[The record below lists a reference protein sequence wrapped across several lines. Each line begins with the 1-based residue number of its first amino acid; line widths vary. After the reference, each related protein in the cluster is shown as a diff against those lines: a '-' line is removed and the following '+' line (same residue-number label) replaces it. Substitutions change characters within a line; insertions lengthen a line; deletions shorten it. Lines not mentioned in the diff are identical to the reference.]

1 MKKFLSLVLAL
12 VMTMSLV
19 TVSAGAK
26 DFTDNSKINYAEAV
40 DVLSEAK
47 VIDGYADGAFN
58 PSNTLT
64 RGAAAKIICNLIL
77 GPTAASALVADAAPY
92 KDVAANHPF
101 AGYIAYC
108 QKTGII
114 SGYADGT
121 FKPANSLTG
130 YAFMK
135 MLLGALGYDAAN
147 EGYTGANWSINVA
160 KQAIS
165 IGLNDGLKGEFNGV
179 KAVNREEACLYAFN
193 TLNATMVEYTNQ
205 TIVIANGT
213 VKTDK
218 VAKDMENNARTETI
232 KDDNKM
238 QFAEKYFTNLE
249 KTATADDFGRPA
261 NEWTYKNTKIGTYVD
276 YTLMVAE
283 YTNGVS
289 GKEVYNKVGKTAMDK
304 YDVAAYVDGN
314 DASKTV
320 LPNVAKDNK
329 KDLTGTDTGV
339 LTQVFVNDDEK
350 EAVVTEINTYLGI
363 ADSDYSAKKDEAQ
376 FTVYG
381 LKYDSTTKTY
391 SMDKSLNESKSNVT
405 FKISG
410 EDFNVSK
417 VEEDDA
423 YLFTV
428 AGGEVQTFVPAE
440 VVKDTEITSFKK
452 GSNVTAAGTKYD
464 FSKAA
469 YYDSE
474 ILKFYTGETADSINL
489 KDTTYNIYLDA
500 YGNLIG
506 LEEVDAVDNYVFIT
520 GADAG
525 SSNLATKTT
534 DANAIFLDGTSKVI
548 EVSNT
553 KGDGVE
559 DEAII
564 NEWFTYTVD
573 KNGVYT
579 LNTIKSD
586 EFNSKAD
593 KVGQKSQQSTT
604 SIEIDKKHVSLDG
617 NGTAPNNF
625 AKVYGNADSIYLTAS
640 LKKVTKVDGAGNK
653 ENYAVISGVD
663 NVTTGVKNVSIK
675 TWTKTQAQGE
685 TDKKTTSWE
694 ETSYGVYTLFKN
706 NGYVIAA
713 VVVGDDAAST
723 KNLVYSHKGEVELE
737 SYDKT
742 ADEWT
747 WTRKVVNA
755 KGEEIVLTEKSDSL
769 SELNQMDEGLWY
781 QVKYDAKGN
790 VISVEAASTALKTPG
805 STTKPGNEYITN
817 FGQIET
823 AVNDEDTVLLEM
835 VANTTTKTAL
845 TTKLTL
851 KGSTLYDATSATL
864 GVAVDDDTHI
874 VFIQNND
881 NKTTTSYET
890 GVKALETAL
899 KNLNVAGKDAKKND
913 TFNYEFSAYIED
925 GIATTVVIRDLTNG
939 EYEGSKPAT
948 KADYTFDGLT
958 AYVDG
963 TTGAIMFS
971 TATCADISDWE
982 LGTPATVE
990 YTISVNGGAARTY
1003 KQTLTSN
1010 VKLYADAAALAK
1022 VMTVPGL
1029 TVKNGSNLEINVM
1042 VTFKGT
1048 GTDTNTYT
1056 VSGTCYIA

>member
-249 KTATADDFGRPA
+249 KEPTADDFGRPA
-261 NEWTYKNTKIGTYVD
+261 NKWTYKNTDIGTYVD
-276 YTLMVAE
+276 YSLMVAE

-329 KDLTGTDTGV
+329 DDLTGTDTGV

-363 ADSDYSAKKDEAQ
+363 ADSDYSAKKDEAD

-381 LKYDSTTKTY
+381 LKKSGKVHV
-391 SMDKSLNESKSNVT
+391 MDKADDGKSYVS
-405 FKISG
+405 FKVSG
-410 EDFNVSK
+410 EDFDVSK

-428 AGGEVQTFVPAE
+428 AAGEVQTFVPAE
-440 VVKDTEITSFKK
+440 TIKDTEITSFKK
-452 GSNVTAAGTKYD
+452 GSNVTVGGTKYE
-464 FSKAA
+464 FNAAA
-469 YYDSE
+469 YFDAKA
-474 ILKFYTGETADSINL
+474 LKVYTGENNNDTINL
-489 KDTTYNIYLDA
+489 KDTTYNVYLDT

-506 LEEVDAVDNYVFIT
+506 LEEVDAIDNYVFIT
-520 GADAG
+520 GADANT
-525 SSNLATKTT
+525 SNLATKTT

-548 EVSNT
+548 EVSKT
-553 KGDGVE
+553 KGNGFDNTTISPV
-559 DEAII
+559 I
-564 NEWFTYTVD
+564 NKWFTYTVD

-579 LNTIKSD
+579 LKDINDTYAKG
-586 EFNSKAD
+586 D
-593 KVGQKSQQSTT
+593 KVGQSKKQAGD
-604 SIEIDKKHVSLDG
+604 IEIDKKHVSLDG
-617 NGTAPNNF
+617 SGIFT
-625 AKVYGNADSIYLTAS
+625 KVYGNADSIYLTAS
-640 LKKVTKVDGAGNK
+640 LKKVVTDDGNF
-653 ENYAVISGVD
+653 AVISGVD
-663 NVTTGVKNVSIK
+663 NVTTGVKNASIK
-675 TWTKTQAQGE
+675 TWNANQAMKDVDSKWDHLIWAANGV
-685 TDKKTTSWE
+685 SN
-694 ETSYGVYTLFKN
+694 GVYTLFKD

-723 KNLVYSHKGEVELE
+723 KNLVFSHKKDVELE

-742 ADEWT
+742 EDEWT

-769 SELNQMDEGLWY
+769 SELNKMVKGMWY

-790 VISVEAASTALKTPG
+790 VISVEPASTALSDVK
-805 STTKPGNEYITN
+805 KEYITSFTN
-817 FGQIET
+817 IET
-823 AVNDEDTVLLEM
+823 AVNDNDTVLLEM
-835 VANTTTKTAL
+835 VETKTVHNAL
-845 TTKLTL
+845 DKKLTL
-851 KGSTLYDATSATL
+851 KGSTLYDATSAKL
-864 GVAVDDDTHI
+864 GVAVDDDTNI
-874 VFIQNND
+874 VFIQKND
-881 NKTTTSYET
+881 NKETTSFET

-899 KNLNVAGKDAKKND
+899 KNLNEVSKD
-913 TFNYEFSAYIED
+913 TYSYEFSAYIED
-925 GIATTVVIRDLTNG
+925 GIATTVVIRDLTAG

-958 AYVDG
+958 AYVDPA
-963 TTGAIMFS
+963 TGAIKFS
-971 TATCADISDWE
+971 TATCDEISDWD
-982 LGTPATVE
+982 LGLPATVE

-1003 KQTLTSN
+1003 KQTLN
-1010 VKLYADAAALAK
+1010 KVVKMYDSANDLK
-1022 VMTVPGL
+1022 TVMTVPGL

>member
-26 DFTDNSKINYAEAV
+26 DFTDSSKINYSEAV

-92 KDVAANHPF
+92 SDVAANHPF

-232 KDDNKM
+232 KEDNKM

-249 KTATADDFGRPA
+249 KEPTSDDFGRPA
-261 NEWTYKNTKIGTYVD
+261 NKWTYKNTDIGTYVD

-283 YTNGVS
+283 YTDGVS
-289 GKEVYNKVGKTAMDK
+289 GKDVYNKIGKTAMDK
-304 YDVAAYVDGN
+304 YDLTATIDGN
-314 DASKTV
+314 DAAKTILADV
-320 LPNVAKDNK
+320 NKNNKD
-329 KDLTGTDTGV
+329 DMAGTDTGV
-339 LTQVFVNDDEK
+339 LTQVFVDDDNK
-350 EAVVTEINTYLGI
+350 AAAIVEINTYLGI
-363 ADSDYSAKKDEAQ
+363 ADSDYSEKKDEAK
-376 FTVYG
+376 FTVWG
-381 LKYDSTTKTY
+381 LSKEGKTY
-391 SMDKSLNESKSNVT
+391 TKVAFNKDGTLKTTSDSASFTV
-405 FKISG
+405 SG

-428 AGGEVQTFVPAE
+428 AAGEVQTFVPAE
-440 VVKDTEITSFKK
+440 AVKDTEITSFKK
-452 GSNVTAAGTKYD
+452 GSNVTAGGTKYS
-464 FSKAA
+464 FNAAA
-469 YYDSE
+469 YYDAE
-474 ILKFYTGETADSINL
+474 VLKDYTDGTVTNL
-489 KDTTYNIYLDA
+489 KDTTYNIYLDT

-520 GADAG
+520 GADNG
-525 SSNLATKTT
+525 SSNLSTKTN

-553 KGDGVE
+553 KGDGVA
-559 DEAII
+559 DSPIV
-564 NEWFTYTVD
+564 NKWFTYTVD

-579 LNTIKSD
+579 LKNIKTSD
-586 EFNSKAD
+586 FDSTKD
-593 KVGQKSQQSTT
+593 KVGQKDQTNSSVD
-604 SIEIDKKHVSLDG
+604 IDKKNITLNG
-617 NGTAPNNF
+617 NGDF
-625 AKVYGNADSIYLTAS
+625 KKVYGNADSIYLTAT
-640 LKKVTKVDGAGNK
+640 LKKVKNDKGY
-653 ENYAVISGVD
+653 YAVISGAD
-663 NVTTGVKNVSIK
+663 NVTTGVKNASIK
-675 TWTKTQAQGE
+675 TWTDTDAQKDV
-685 TDKKTTSWE
+685 DKNIDAKDWKGTS
-694 ETSYGVYTLFKN
+694 SGVYTLFKD

-713 VVVGDDAAST
+713 VVVGEDAASS
-723 KNLVYSHKGEVELE
+723 KNLVYATKNSVELE
-737 SYDKT
+737 SYDKN

-747 WTRKVVNA
+747 WTMKAVDA
-755 KGEEIVLTEKSDSL
+755 KGQEITLTEVSDSL
-769 SELNQMDEGLWY
+769 SELKKIDTKGVWY

-790 VISVEAASTALKTPG
+790 VISVEKASTALTGK
-805 STTKPGNEYITN
+805 KYITA
-817 FGQIET
+817 FGKIED
-823 AVNDEDTVLLEM
+823 AIDAEDTVLLE
-835 VANTTTKTAL
+835 TGAL
-845 TTKLTL
+845 KDKLTL
-851 KGSTLYDATSATL
+851 KGSTLYGNTNGTRGVVVDDATN
-864 GVAVDDDTHI
+864 V
-874 VFIQNND
+874 VFIQKNN
-881 NKTTTSYET
+881 NKETTSYEN
-890 GVKALETAL
+890 GVKAVETAL
-899 KNLNVAGKDAKKND
+899 KNLNEVSKGVYK
-913 TFNYEFSAYIED
+913 YEFSAIIED
-925 GIATTVVIRDLTNG
+925 GIATTIVIRDLQ
-939 EYEGSKPAT
+939 AD
-948 KADYTFDGLT
+948 DYTSSTPGG
-958 AYVDG
+958 G
-963 TTGAIMFS
+963 TTGDVTLVKFDATLRTIELKKADSS
-971 TATCADISDWE
+971 TDDDIKN
-982 LGTPATVE
+982 A
-990 YTISVNGGAARTY
+990 
-1003 KQTLTSN
+1003 
-1010 VKLYADAAALAK
+1010 VKIALAD
-1022 VMTVPGL
+1022 
-1029 TVKNGSNLEINVM
+1029 NG
-1042 VTFKGT
+1042 
-1048 GTDTNTYT
+1048 YT
-1056 VSGTCYIA
+1056 

>member
-26 DFTDNSKINYAEAV
+26 DFTDSSKINYSEAV

-165 IGLNDGLKGEFNGV
+165 IGLNDGLNGEFNGV

-249 KTATADDFGRPA
+249 KEPTADDFGRPA
-261 NEWTYKNTKIGTYVD
+261 NKWTYKNTDIGTYVD
-276 YTLMVAE
+276 YSLMVAE

-314 DASKTV
+314 DASKTI

-329 KDLTGTDTGV
+329 DDLTGTDTGV

-363 ADSDYSAKKDEAQ
+363 ADSDYSAKKDEAD

-381 LKYDSTTKTY
+381 LKKSGKVHV
-391 SMDKSLNESKSNVT
+391 MDKADDGKSYVS
-405 FKISG
+405 FKVSG
-410 EDFNVSK
+410 EDFDVSK

-428 AGGEVQTFVPAE
+428 AAGEVQTFVPAE
-440 VVKDTEITSFKK
+440 TIKGTEITSFKK
-452 GSNVTAAGTKYD
+452 GSNVTVGGTKYD

-469 YYDSE
+469 YYDNE
-474 ILKFYTGETADSINL
+474 ALKVYTGENNNDTINL
-489 KDTTYNIYLDA
+489 KDTTYNVYLDT

-520 GADAG
+520 GADEN

-548 EVSNT
+548 EVSKT
-553 KGDGVE
+553 KGDGIDNADISPV
-559 DEAII
+559 I
-564 NEWFTYTVD
+564 NKWFTYTVD

-579 LNTIKSD
+579 LKDINDTYAKG
-586 EFNSKAD
+586 D
-593 KVGQKSQQSTT
+593 KVGQSKTQAGD
-604 SIEIDKKHVSLDG
+604 IEIDKKHVSLDG
-617 NGTAPNNF
+617 SGDFT
-625 AKVYGNADSIYLTAS
+625 KVYGNADSIYLTAS
-640 LKKVTKVDGAGNK
+640 LKKVTKSGNN
-653 ENYAVISGVD
+653 NYAVISGVD
-663 NVTTGVKNVSIK
+663 NVTTGIKNASIK
-675 TWTKTQAQGE
+675 TWDDTQAKKDVDSKWNE
-685 TDKKTTSWE
+685 TGKNWPGV
-694 ETSYGVYTLFKN
+694 SYGVYTLFKD

-723 KNLVYSHKGEVELE
+723 KNLVFSHKKDVELE

-742 ADEWT
+742 EDEWT

-769 SELNQMDEGLWY
+769 SELNKMVKGLWY

-790 VISVEAASTALKTPG
+790 VISVDTASNALSVVK
-805 STTKPGNEYITN
+805 KEYITS
-817 FGQIET
+817 FGDIET
-823 AVNDEDTVLLEM
+823 AVNDNDTVLLEM
-835 VANTTTKTAL
+835 VETKTVHNAL
-845 TTKLTL
+845 DKKLTL
-851 KGSTLYDATSATL
+851 KGSTLYDATSAKL
-864 GVAVDDDTHI
+864 GVAVDDDTNI
-874 VFIQNND
+874 VFIQKND
-881 NKTTTSYET
+881 NKETTSFET

-899 KNLNVAGKDAKKND
+899 KNLNEVSKD
-913 TFNYEFSAYIED
+913 TYSYEFSAYIED
-925 GIATTVVIRDLTNG
+925 GIATTVVIRDLTAG

-963 TTGAIMFS
+963 TTGAIKFS

-1029 TVKNGSNLEINVM
+1029 TVKNGSNLEINVV

>member
-26 DFTDNSKINYAEAV
+26 DFTDSSKINYSEAV

-92 KDVAANHPF
+92 SDVAANHPF

-232 KDDNKM
+232 KEENKM

-249 KTATADDFGRPA
+249 KEPTSDDFGRPA
-261 NEWTYKNTKIGTYVD
+261 NKWTYKNTDIGTYVD

-283 YTNGVS
+283 YTDGVS
-289 GKEVYNKVGKTAMDK
+289 GKDVYNKIGKTAMDK
-304 YDVAAYVDGN
+304 YDLTATIDGN
-314 DASKTV
+314 DAAKTILADV
-320 LPNVAKDNK
+320 NKNNKD
-329 KDLTGTDTGV
+329 DMAGTDTGV
-339 LTQVFVNDDEK
+339 LTQVFVDDDNK
-350 EAVVTEINTYLGI
+350 AAAIVEINTYLGI
-363 ADSDYSAKKDEAQ
+363 ADSDYSEKKDEAK
-376 FTVYG
+376 FTVWG
-381 LKYDSTTKTY
+381 LSKEGKTY
-391 SMDKSLNESKSNVT
+391 TKVAFNKDGTLKTTSDSASFTV
-405 FKISG
+405 SG

-428 AGGEVQTFVPAE
+428 AAGEVQTFVPAE
-440 VVKDTEITSFKK
+440 AVKDTEITSFKK
-452 GSNVTAAGTKYD
+452 GSNVTAGGTKYS
-464 FSKAA
+464 FNAAA
-469 YYDSE
+469 YYDAE
-474 ILKFYTGETADSINL
+474 VLKDYTDGTVTNL
-489 KDTTYNIYLDA
+489 KDTTYNIYLDT

-520 GADAG
+520 GADNG
-525 SSNLATKTT
+525 SSNLSTKTN

-553 KGDGVE
+553 KGDGVA
-559 DEAII
+559 DSPIV
-564 NEWFTYTVD
+564 NKWFTYTVD

-579 LNTIKSD
+579 LKNIKTSD
-586 EFNSKAD
+586 FDSTKD
-593 KVGQKSQQSTT
+593 KVGQKDQTNSSVD
-604 SIEIDKKHVSLDG
+604 IDKKNITLNG
-617 NGTAPNNF
+617 NGDF
-625 AKVYGNADSIYLTAS
+625 KKVYGNADSIYLTAT
-640 LKKVTKVDGAGNK
+640 LKKVKNDKGY
-653 ENYAVISGVD
+653 YAVISGAD
-663 NVTTGVKNVSIK
+663 NVTTGVKNASIK
-675 TWTKTQAQGE
+675 TWTDTDAQKDV
-685 TDKKTTSWE
+685 DKNIDANDWKGTS
-694 ETSYGVYTLFKN
+694 SGVYTLFKD

-713 VVVGDDAAST
+713 VVVGEDAASS
-723 KNLVYSHKGEVELE
+723 KNLVYATKNSVELE

-747 WTRKVVNA
+747 WTMKAVDA
-755 KGEEIVLTEKSDSL
+755 KGQEITLTEVSDSL
-769 SELNQMDEGLWY
+769 SELKKIDTKGVWY

-790 VISVEAASTALKTPG
+790 VISVEEASTALTGK
-805 STTKPGNEYITN
+805 KYITA
-817 FGQIET
+817 FSKIED
-823 AVNDEDTVLLEM
+823 AIDAEDTVLLE
-835 VANTTTKTAL
+835 TGTLKD
-845 TTKLTL
+845 KLTL
-851 KGSTLYDATSATL
+851 KGSTLYGNTNGTRGVVVDDATN
-864 GVAVDDDTHI
+864 V
-874 VFIQNND
+874 VFIQKNN
-881 NKTTTSYET
+881 NKETTSYEN
-890 GVKALETAL
+890 GVKAVETAL
-899 KNLNVAGKDAKKND
+899 KNLNEVSKGVYK
-913 TFNYEFSAYIED
+913 YEFSAIIED
-925 GIATTVVIRDLTNG
+925 GIATTIVIRDLQ
-939 EYEGSKPAT
+939 AD
-948 KADYTFDGLT
+948 DYTSSTPGG
-958 AYVDG
+958 G
-963 TTGAIMFS
+963 TTGDVTLVKFDATLRTIELKKADSS
-971 TATCADISDWE
+971 TDDDIKNAVKIALADN
-982 LGTPATVE
+982 G
-990 YTISVNGGAARTY
+990 YTWTEVTTTSAKAF
-1003 KQTLTSN
+1003 LTSSSNNNN
-1010 VKLYADAAALAK
+1010 VIDF
-1022 VMTVPGL
+1022 TV
-1029 TVKNGSNLEINVM
+1029 TVK
-1042 VTFKGT
+1042 
-1048 GTDTNTYT
+1048 
-1056 VSGTCYIA
+1056 

>member
-26 DFTDNSKINYAEAV
+26 DFTDSSKINYSEAV

-92 KDVAANHPF
+92 SDVAANHPF

-232 KDDNKM
+232 KEDNKM

-249 KTATADDFGRPA
+249 KEPTSDDFGRPA
-261 NEWTYKNTKIGTYVD
+261 NKWTYKNTDIGTYVD

-283 YTNGVS
+283 YTDGVS
-289 GKEVYNKVGKTAMDK
+289 GKDVYNKIGKTAMDK
-304 YDVAAYVDGN
+304 YDLTATIDGN
-314 DASKTV
+314 DAAKTILADV
-320 LPNVAKDNK
+320 NKNNKD
-329 KDLTGTDTGV
+329 DMAGTDTGV
-339 LTQVFVNDDEK
+339 LTQVFVDDDNK
-350 EAVVTEINTYLGI
+350 AAAIVEINTYLGI
-363 ADSDYSAKKDEAQ
+363 ADSDYSEKKDEAK
-376 FTVYG
+376 FTVWG
-381 LKYDSTTKTY
+381 LSKEGKTY
-391 SMDKSLNESKSNVT
+391 TKVAFNKDGTLKTTSDSASFTV
-405 FKISG
+405 SG

-428 AGGEVQTFVPAE
+428 AAGEVQTFVPAE
-440 VVKDTEITSFKK
+440 AVKDTEITSFKK
-452 GSNVTAAGTKYD
+452 GSNVTAGGTKYS
-464 FSKAA
+464 FNAAA
-469 YYDSE
+469 YYDAE
-474 ILKFYTGETADSINL
+474 VLKDYTDGTVTNL
-489 KDTTYNIYLDA
+489 KDTTYNIYLDT

-520 GADAG
+520 GADNG
-525 SSNLATKTT
+525 SSNLSTKTN

-553 KGDGVE
+553 KGDGVA
-559 DEAII
+559 DSPIV
-564 NEWFTYTVD
+564 NKWFTYTVD

-579 LNTIKSD
+579 LKNIKTSD
-586 EFNSKAD
+586 FDSTKD
-593 KVGQKSQQSTT
+593 KVGQKDQTNSSVD
-604 SIEIDKKHVSLDG
+604 IDKKNITLNG
-617 NGTAPNNF
+617 NGDF
-625 AKVYGNADSIYLTAS
+625 KKVYGNADSIYLTAT
-640 LKKVTKVDGAGNK
+640 LKKVKNDKGY
-653 ENYAVISGVD
+653 YAVISGAD
-663 NVTTGVKNVSIK
+663 NVTTGVKNASIK
-675 TWTKTQAQGE
+675 TWTDTDAQKDV
-685 TDKKTTSWE
+685 DKNIDAKDWKGTS
-694 ETSYGVYTLFKN
+694 SGVYTLFKD

-713 VVVGDDAAST
+713 VVVGEDAASS
-723 KNLVYSHKGEVELE
+723 KNLVYATKNSVELE
-737 SYDKT
+737 SYDKN

-747 WTRKVVNA
+747 WTMKAVDA
-755 KGEEIVLTEKSDSL
+755 KGQEITLTEVSDSL
-769 SELNQMDEGLWY
+769 SELKKIDTKGVWY

-790 VISVEAASTALKTPG
+790 VISVEEASTALTGK
-805 STTKPGNEYITN
+805 KYITA
-817 FGQIET
+817 FSTI
-823 AVNDEDTVLLEM
+823 ADAIDAEDTVLLE
-835 VANTTTKTAL
+835 TGAL
-845 TTKLTL
+845 KDKLTL
-851 KGSTLYDATSATL
+851 KGSTLYGNTNGTRGVVVDDATN
-864 GVAVDDDTHI
+864 V
-874 VFIQNND
+874 VFIQKNN
-881 NKTTTSYET
+881 NKETTSYEN
-890 GVKALETAL
+890 GVKAVETAL
-899 KNLNVAGKDAKKND
+899 KNLNEVSKGVYK
-913 TFNYEFSAYIED
+913 YEFSAIIED
-925 GIATTVVIRDLTNG
+925 GIATTIVIRDLQ
-939 EYEGSKPAT
+939 AD
-948 KADYTFDGLT
+948 DYTSSTPGG
-958 AYVDG
+958 G
-963 TTGAIMFS
+963 TTGDVTLVKFDATLRTIELKKADSS
-971 TATCADISDWE
+971 TDDDIKNAVKIALADN
-982 LGTPATVE
+982 G
-990 YTISVNGGAARTY
+990 YTWTEVTTASAKAF
-1003 KQTLTSN
+1003 LTSSSNNNN
-1010 VKLYADAAALAK
+1010 VIDF
-1022 VMTVPGL
+1022 TV
-1029 TVKNGSNLEINVM
+1029 TVK
-1042 VTFKGT
+1042 
-1048 GTDTNTYT
+1048 
-1056 VSGTCYIA
+1056 

>member
-26 DFTDNSKINYAEAV
+26 DFTDSTKIQYAEAV
-40 DVLSEAK
+40 DVMSAVK
-47 VIDGYADGAFN
+47 VIDGYTDGSFN
-58 PSNTLT
+58 PTATLT

-92 KDVAANHPF
+92 SDVAANHPF

-249 KTATADDFGRPA
+249 KEPVSDDFGRPA
-261 NEWTYKNTKIGTYVD
+261 NKWTYKNTDIGTYVD
-276 YTLMVAE
+276 YSLMVAE
-283 YTNGVS
+283 YVGGVS
-289 GKEVYNKVGKTAMDK
+289 GKEVYNKLGKTAVEK
-304 YDVAAYVDGN
+304 YDLTTTIDGN
-314 DASKTV
+314 KSADMV
-320 LPNVAKDNK
+320 KDLDKNNK
-329 KDLTGTDTGV
+329 DDLTGTDTGV

-350 EAVVTEINTYLGI
+350 EAAVVEINTYLGI
-363 ADSDYSAKKDEAQ
+363 AQADYSTKKDEVS
-376 FTVYG
+376 FDVYA
-381 LKYDSTTKTY
+381 LKYANKTY
-391 SMDKSLNESKSNVT
+391 SMDKSDKKDNKSYVS
-405 FKISG
+405 FKVSG
-410 EDFNVSK
+410 EDFDVSK

-428 AGGEVQTFVPAE
+428 AGGEVQTCVPAE
-440 VVKDTEITSFKK
+440 TVKDTEITSFKK
-452 GSNVTAAGTKYD
+452 GSNVTAAGTKYE

-469 YYDSE
+469 YYDITVLSD
-474 ILKFYTGETADSINL
+474 YTDGTVTNL

-506 LEEVDAVDNYVFIT
+506 LEEVDAVDNYVFIA
-520 GADAG
+520 GADTN

-534 DANAIFLDGTSKVI
+534 DANALFLDGTSKVI
-548 EVSNT
+548 EVSKT
-553 KGDGVE
+553 KGDGASVS
-559 DEAII
+559 DSPIL
-564 NEWFTYTVD
+564 NKWFTYTVD

-579 LNTIKSD
+579 LKNIKDGSTGNVFDSD
-586 EFNSKAD
+586 KD
-593 KVGQKSQQSTT
+593 KVGQFHQDAANVK
-604 SIEIDKKHVSLDG
+604 IDKKNVSLKGQGD
-617 NGTAPNNF
+617 F
-625 AKVYGNADSIYLTAS
+625 KFVYGNAASIYLTAATD
-640 LKKVTKVDGAGNK
+640 KVVTGTT
-653 ENYAVISGVD
+653 EYSVISGVD
-663 NVTTGVKNVSIK
+663 NVTTGVKNASIETYTYADARK
-675 TWTKTQAQGE
+675 DSGATKA
-685 TDKKTTSWE
+685 TDAN
-694 ETSYGVYTLFKN
+694 TSYGVYTLFKD

-713 VVVGDDAAST
+713 VVVGDDAAAT
-723 KNLVYSHKGEVELE
+723 KNLVYSIKDSVELE

-742 ADEWT
+742 EDEWT
-747 WTRKVVNA
+747 WTMKAVDA
-755 KGEEIVLTEKSDSL
+755 KGQEITLTEKSDSL
-769 SELNQMDEGLWY
+769 SELKKIDTKGVWY

-790 VISVEAASTALKTPG
+790 VVSVDTASSALKG
-805 STTKPGNEYITN
+805 YERIVYFSDIQNAID
-817 FGQIET
+817 
-823 AVNDEDTVLLEM
+823 AEDTVLLERG
-835 VANTTTKTAL
+835 TL
-845 TTKLTL
+845 TNKLSL
-851 KGSTLYDATSATL
+851 KGSTLYDNTDGTR
-864 GVAVDDDTHI
+864 GVVVDDDTNI
-874 VFIQNND
+874 VFIQTNN

-899 KNLNVAGKDAKKND
+899 KNLNEVSKGVYK
-913 TFNYEFSAYIED
+913 YEFSAIIVD
-925 GIATTVVIRDLTNG
+925 GIATTVVIRDKQDDGYTGNTNPG
-939 EYEGSKPAT
+939 NVSTDVTLVKFDAT
-948 KADYTFDGLT
+948 LRTIELKKTDK
-958 AYVDG
+958 
-963 TTGAIMFS
+963 S
-971 TATCADISDWE
+971 TAED
-982 LGTPATVE
+982 
-990 YTISVNGGAARTY
+990 
-1003 KQTLTSN
+1003 
-1010 VKLYADAAALAK
+1010 VKNAIKVALADNGYTWTE
-1022 VMTVPGL
+1022 VTGTSGNY
-1029 TVKNGSNLEINVM
+1029 TVKAVPTNSSSNATEVE
-1042 VTFKGT
+1042 F
-1048 GTDTNTYT
+1048 T
-1056 VSGTCYIA
+1056 VSFSK

>member
-26 DFTDNSKINYAEAV
+26 DFTDSSKINYSEAV

-249 KTATADDFGRPA
+249 KEPTADDFGRPA
-261 NEWTYKNTKIGTYVD
+261 NKWTYKNTDIGTYVD
-276 YTLMVAE
+276 YSLMVAE
-283 YTNGVS
+283 YVGGVS
-289 GKEVYNKVGKTAMDK
+289 GKEVYNKLGKTAVEK
-304 YDVAAYVDGN
+304 YDLTVTVDGN
-314 DASKTV
+314 ADKDV
-320 LPNVAKDNK
+320 LKAIAKDNK

-350 EAVVTEINTYLGI
+350 EAAVVEINTYLGI
-363 ADSDYSAKKDEAQ
+363 AQADYSAKKDEVS
-376 FTVYG
+376 FDVYA
-381 LKYDSTTKTY
+381 LKYANKTY
-391 SMDKSLNESKSNVT
+391 SMDKSDKKENKSYVT
-405 FKISG
+405 FKVSG
-410 EDFNVSK
+410 EDFDVSK

-428 AGGEVQTFVPAE
+428 AAGEVQTFVPAE
-440 VVKDTEITSFKK
+440 TIKGTEITSFKK
-452 GSNVTAAGTKYD
+452 GSNVTVGGTKYD

-469 YYDSE
+469 YYDNE
-474 ILKFYTGETADSINL
+474 ALKVYTGENNNDTINL
-489 KDTTYNIYLDA
+489 KDTTYNVYLDT

-520 GADAG
+520 GADEN

-548 EVSNT
+548 EVSKT
-553 KGDGVE
+553 KGDGIDNADISPV
-559 DEAII
+559 I
-564 NEWFTYTVD
+564 NKWFTYTVD

-579 LNTIKSD
+579 LKNINATYAKG
-586 EFNSKAD
+586 D
-593 KVGQKSQQSTT
+593 KVGQSKTQAGD
-604 SIEIDKKHVSLDG
+604 IEIDKKHVSLDG
-617 NGTAPNNF
+617 SGDFT
-625 AKVYGNADSIYLTAS
+625 KVYGNADSIYLTAS
-640 LKKVTKVDGAGNK
+640 LKKVTKASNA
-653 ENYAVISGVD
+653 NYVVISGVD
-663 NVTTGVKNVSIK
+663 NVTTGVKNASIK
-675 TWTKTQAQGE
+675 TWDETQAKKDVDSKWNE
-685 TDKKTTSWE
+685 TGKNWPGV
-694 ETSYGVYTLFKN
+694 SYGVYTLFKD

-723 KNLVYSHKGEVELE
+723 KNLVFSHKKDVELE

-742 ADEWT
+742 EDEWT

-769 SELNQMDEGLWY
+769 SELNKMVKGLWY

-790 VISVEAASTALKTPG
+790 VISVDTASNALSAVK
-805 STTKPGNEYITN
+805 KEYITS
-817 FGQIET
+817 FGDIET
-823 AVNDEDTVLLEM
+823 AVNDNDTVLLEM
-835 VANTTTKTAL
+835 VETKTVHNAL
-845 TTKLTL
+845 DKKLTL
-851 KGSTLYDATSATL
+851 KGSTLYDATSAKL
-864 GVAVDDDTHI
+864 GVAVDDDTNI
-874 VFIQNND
+874 VFIQKND
-881 NKTTTSYET
+881 NKETTSFET

-899 KNLNVAGKDAKKND
+899 KNLNEVSKD
-913 TFNYEFSAYIED
+913 TYSYEFSAYIED
-925 GIATTVVIRDLTNG
+925 GIATTVVIRDLTAG

-958 AYVDG
+958 AYVNDN
-963 TTGAIMFS
+963 GAIKFS
-971 TATCADISDWE
+971 EATCAAISGWE

-990 YTISVNGGAARTY
+990 YTISVNGSAARTY
-1003 KQTLTSN
+1003 KQTLTSS
-1010 VKLYADAAALAK
+1010 VAMSGLAGT
-1022 VMTVPGL
+1022 MTVPGL
-1029 TVKNGSNLEINVM
+1029 TVKNGSNLEINVV

>member
-26 DFTDNSKINYAEAV
+26 DFTDSSKINYSEAV

-92 KDVAANHPF
+92 SDVAANHPF

-232 KDDNKM
+232 KEDNKM

-249 KTATADDFGRPA
+249 KEPTSDDFGRPA
-261 NEWTYKNTKIGTYVD
+261 NKWTYKNTDIGTYVD

-283 YTNGVS
+283 YTDGVS
-289 GKEVYNKVGKTAMDK
+289 GKDVYNKIGKTAMDK
-304 YDVAAYVDGN
+304 YDLTATTDGN
-314 DASKTV
+314 DAAKTILADV
-320 LPNVAKDNK
+320 NKNNKD
-329 KDLTGTDTGV
+329 DMAGTDTGV
-339 LTQVFVNDDEK
+339 LTQVFVDDDNK
-350 EAVVTEINTYLGI
+350 AAAIVEINTYLGI
-363 ADSDYSAKKDEAQ
+363 ADSDYSEKKDEAK
-376 FTVYG
+376 FTVWG
-381 LKYDSTTKTY
+381 LSKEGKTY
-391 SMDKSLNESKSNVT
+391 TKVAFNKDGTLKTTSDSASFTV
-405 FKISG
+405 SG

-428 AGGEVQTFVPAE
+428 AAGEVQTFVPAE
-440 VVKDTEITSFKK
+440 AVKDTEITSFKK
-452 GSNVTAAGTKYD
+452 GSNVTAGGTKYS
-464 FSKAA
+464 FNAAA
-469 YYDSE
+469 YYDAE
-474 ILKFYTGETADSINL
+474 VLKDYTDGTVTNL
-489 KDTTYNIYLDA
+489 KDTTYNIYLDT

-520 GADAG
+520 GADNG
-525 SSNLATKTT
+525 SSNLSAKTN

-553 KGDGVE
+553 KGDGVA
-559 DEAII
+559 DSPIV
-564 NEWFTYTVD
+564 NKWFTYTVD

-579 LNTIKSD
+579 LKNIKTSD
-586 EFNSKAD
+586 FDSTKD
-593 KVGQKSQQSTT
+593 KVGQKDQTNSSVD
-604 SIEIDKKHVSLDG
+604 IDKKNITLNG
-617 NGTAPNNF
+617 NGDF
-625 AKVYGNADSIYLTAS
+625 KKVYGNADSIYLTAT
-640 LKKVTKVDGAGNK
+640 LKKVKNDKGY
-653 ENYAVISGVD
+653 YAVISGAD
-663 NVTTGVKNVSIK
+663 NVTTGVKNASIK
-675 TWTKTQAQGE
+675 TWTDTDAQKDV
-685 TDKKTTSWE
+685 DKNIDAKDWKGTS
-694 ETSYGVYTLFKN
+694 SGVYTLFKD

-713 VVVGDDAAST
+713 VVVGEDAASS
-723 KNLVYSHKGEVELE
+723 KNLVYATKNSVELE
-737 SYDKT
+737 SYDKN

-747 WTRKVVNA
+747 WTMKAVDA
-755 KGEEIVLTEKSDSL
+755 KGQEITLTEVSDSL
-769 SELNQMDEGLWY
+769 SELKKIDTKGVWY

-790 VISVEAASTALKTPG
+790 VISVEKASTALTGK
-805 STTKPGNEYITN
+805 KYITA
-817 FGQIET
+817 FGKIED
-823 AVNDEDTVLLEM
+823 AIDAEDTVLLE
-835 VANTTTKTAL
+835 TGAL
-845 TTKLTL
+845 KDKLTL
-851 KGSTLYDATSATL
+851 KGSTLYGNTNGTRGVVVDDATN
-864 GVAVDDDTHI
+864 V
-874 VFIQNND
+874 VFIQKNN
-881 NKTTTSYET
+881 NKETTSYEN
-890 GVKALETAL
+890 GVKAVETAL
-899 KNLNVAGKDAKKND
+899 KNLNEVSKGVYK
-913 TFNYEFSAYIED
+913 YEFSAIIED
-925 GIATTVVIRDLTNG
+925 GIATTIVIRDLQ
-939 EYEGSKPAT
+939 AD
-948 KADYTFDGLT
+948 DYTSSTPGG
-958 AYVDG
+958 G
-963 TTGAIMFS
+963 TTGDVTLVKFDATLRTIELKKADSS
-971 TATCADISDWE
+971 TDDDIKNAVKIALADN
-982 LGTPATVE
+982 G
-990 YTISVNGGAARTY
+990 YTWTEVTTTSAKAF
-1003 KQTLTSN
+1003 LTSSSNNNN
-1010 VKLYADAAALAK
+1010 VIDF
-1022 VMTVPGL
+1022 TV
-1029 TVKNGSNLEINVM
+1029 TVK
-1042 VTFKGT
+1042 
-1048 GTDTNTYT
+1048 
-1056 VSGTCYIA
+1056 

>member
-26 DFTDNSKINYAEAV
+26 DFTDSSKINYAEAV

-92 KDVAANHPF
+92 SDVAANHPF

-232 KDDNKM
+232 KEDNKM

-249 KTATADDFGRPA
+249 KEPTSDDFGRPA
-261 NEWTYKNTKIGTYVD
+261 NKWTYKNTDIGTYVD

-283 YTNGVS
+283 YTDGVS
-289 GKEVYNKVGKTAMDK
+289 GKDVYNKIGKTAMDK
-304 YDVAAYVDGN
+304 YDLTATIDGN
-314 DASKTV
+314 DAAKTILADV
-320 LPNVAKDNK
+320 NKNNKD
-329 KDLTGTDTGV
+329 DMAGTDTGV
-339 LTQVFVNDDEK
+339 LTQVFVDDDNK
-350 EAVVTEINTYLGI
+350 AAAIVEINTYLGI
-363 ADSDYSAKKDEAQ
+363 ADSDYSEKKDEAK
-376 FTVYG
+376 FTVWG
-381 LKYDSTTKTY
+381 LSKEGKTY
-391 SMDKSLNESKSNVT
+391 TKVAFNKDGTLKTTSDSASFTV
-405 FKISG
+405 SG

-428 AGGEVQTFVPAE
+428 AAGEVQTFVPAE
-440 VVKDTEITSFKK
+440 AVKDTEITSFKK
-452 GSNVTAAGTKYD
+452 GSNVTAGGTKYS
-464 FSKAA
+464 FNAAA
-469 YYDSE
+469 YYDAE
-474 ILKFYTGETADSINL
+474 VLKDYTDGTVTNL
-489 KDTTYNIYLDA
+489 KDTTYNIYLDT

-520 GADAG
+520 GADNG
-525 SSNLATKTT
+525 SSNLSTKTN

-553 KGDGVE
+553 KGDGVA
-559 DEAII
+559 DSPIV
-564 NEWFTYTVD
+564 NKWFTYTVD

-579 LNTIKSD
+579 LKNIKSD
-586 EFNSKAD
+586 DFDSTKD
-593 KVGQKSQQSTT
+593 KVGQKDQTNSSVD
-604 SIEIDKKHVSLDG
+604 IDKKNITLNG
-617 NGTAPNNF
+617 NGDF
-625 AKVYGNADSIYLTAS
+625 KKVYGNADSIYLTAT
-640 LKKVTKVDGAGNK
+640 LKKVKNDKGY
-653 ENYAVISGVD
+653 YAVISGAD
-663 NVTTGVKNVSIK
+663 NVTTGVKNASIK
-675 TWTKTQAQGE
+675 TWTDTDAQKDV
-685 TDKKTTSWE
+685 DKNIDANDWKGTS
-694 ETSYGVYTLFKN
+694 SGVYTLFKD

-713 VVVGDDAAST
+713 VVVGEDAASS
-723 KNLVYSHKGEVELE
+723 KNLVYATKNSVELE

-747 WTRKVVNA
+747 WTMKAVDA
-755 KGEEIVLTEKSDSL
+755 KGQEITLTEVSDSL
-769 SELNQMDEGLWY
+769 SELKKIDTKGVWY

-790 VISVEAASTALKTPG
+790 VISVEEASTALTGK
-805 STTKPGNEYITN
+805 KYITV
-817 FGQIET
+817 FSKIED
-823 AVNDEDTVLLEM
+823 AIDAEDTVLLE
-835 VANTTTKTAL
+835 TGAL
-845 TTKLTL
+845 KNKLTL
-851 KGSTLYDATSATL
+851 KGSTLYGNTDGTRGVVVDDATN
-864 GVAVDDDTHI
+864 V
-874 VFIQNND
+874 VFIQKNN
-881 NKTTTSYET
+881 NKETTSYEN
-890 GVKALETAL
+890 GVKAVETAL
-899 KNLNVAGKDAKKND
+899 KNLNEVSKGVYK
-913 TFNYEFSAYIED
+913 YEFSAIIED
-925 GIATTVVIRDLTNG
+925 GIATTIVIRDLQ
-939 EYEGSKPAT
+939 AD
-948 KADYTFDGLT
+948 DYTSSTPGG
-958 AYVDG
+958 G
-963 TTGAIMFS
+963 TTGDVTLVKFDATLRTIELKKADSS
-971 TATCADISDWE
+971 TDDDIKNAVKIALADN
-982 LGTPATVE
+982 G
-990 YTISVNGGAARTY
+990 YTWTEVTTTSAKAF
-1003 KQTLTSN
+1003 LTSSSNNNN
-1010 VKLYADAAALAK
+1010 VIDFI
-1022 VMTVPGL
+1022 V
-1029 TVKNGSNLEINVM
+1029 TVK
-1042 VTFKGT
+1042 
-1048 GTDTNTYT
+1048 
-1056 VSGTCYIA
+1056 

>member
-26 DFTDNSKINYAEAV
+26 DFTDSSKIHYAEAV
-40 DVLSEAK
+40 DVMSAAK
-47 VIDGYADGAFN
+47 VIDGYTDGAFN
-58 PSNTLT
+58 PTATLT

-165 IGLNDGLKGEFNGV
+165 IGLNDGLNGEFNGV

-249 KTATADDFGRPA
+249 KEPTADDFGRPA
-261 NEWTYKNTKIGTYVD
+261 NKWTYKNTDIGTYVD
-276 YTLMVAE
+276 YSLMVAE

-314 DASKTV
+314 DASKTI

-329 KDLTGTDTGV
+329 DDLTGTDTGV

-363 ADSDYSAKKDEAQ
+363 ADSDYSAKKDEAD

-381 LKYDSTTKTY
+381 LKKSGKVHV
-391 SMDKSLNESKSNVT
+391 MDKADDGKSYVS

-410 EDFNVSK
+410 EDFDVSK

-428 AGGEVQTFVPAE
+428 AAGEVQTFVPAE
-440 VVKDTEITSFKK
+440 TIKGTEITSFKK
-452 GSNVTAAGTKYD
+452 GSNVTVGGTKYD
-464 FSKAA
+464 FSNAA
-469 YYDSE
+469 YYDNE
-474 ILKFYTGETADSINL
+474 ALKVYTGENNNDTINL
-489 KDTTYNIYLDA
+489 KDTTYNIYLDT

-520 GADAG
+520 GADANT
-525 SSNLATKTT
+525 SNLATKTT

-548 EVSNT
+548 EVSKT
-553 KGDGVE
+553 KGNGFDNTDISPV
-559 DEAII
+559 I
-564 NEWFTYTVD
+564 NKWFTYTVD

-579 LNTIKSD
+579 LKDIVASNYTTDS
-586 EFNSKAD
+586 
-593 KVGQKSQQSTT
+593 KVGQSKQQAGD
-604 SIEIDKKHVSLDG
+604 IEIDKKHVSL
-617 NGTAPNNF
+617 NGQGAFT
-625 AKVYGNADSIYLTAS
+625 KVYGNADSIYLTAS
-640 LKKVTKVDGAGNK
+640 LKKVTKAAD
-653 ENYAVISGVD
+653 ENYVVISGVD
-663 NVTTGVKNVSIK
+663 NVTTGVKNASIK
-675 TWTKTQAQGE
+675 TWDATQA
-685 TDKKTTSWE
+685 KKDVDSKYATVTWVDDGV
-694 ETSYGVYTLFKN
+694 SYGVYTLFKD

-723 KNLVYSHKGEVELE
+723 KNLVYSHKKDVELE

-742 ADEWT
+742 EDEWT

-755 KGEEIVLTEKSDSL
+755 QGEEITLTEKSDSL
-769 SELNQMDEGLWY
+769 SELNKMVKGLWY

-790 VISVEAASTALKTPG
+790 VISVEPASTALDATAK
-805 STTKPGNEYITN
+805 EYITSFTN
-817 FGQIET
+817 IED
-823 AVNDEDTVLLEM
+823 AVNDNDTVLLEK
-835 VANTTTKTAL
+835 VADASTKKAL

-864 GVAVDDDTHI
+864 GVAVNDDTKI
-874 VFIQNND
+874 VFIQKND
-881 NKTTTSYET
+881 NKETTSFEN

-899 KNLNVAGKDAKKND
+899 KNLNVAGKVNNKD
-913 TFNYEFSAYIED
+913 TYNYEFSAYIED
-925 GIATTVVIRDLTNG
+925 GVANTVVIRDLTDG
-939 EYEGSKPAT
+939 EYETSKPAT
-948 KADYTFDGLT
+948 KADYTFDTLT
-958 AYVDG
+958 AEVNNG
-963 TTGAIMFS
+963 KIVFS
-971 TATCADISDWE
+971 DATCADISGWDFKA
-982 LGTPATVE
+982 PATAE
-990 YTISVNGGAARTY
+990 YTISVAGGAARTY
-1003 KQTLTSN
+1003 KQTLTAGAVN
-1010 VKLYADAAALAK
+1010 TLATKL
-1022 VMTVPGL
+1022 TVPGL
-1029 TVKNGSNLEINVM
+1029 TVKNGTDLAIDVV
-1042 VTFKGT
+1042 VTFT
-1048 GTDTNTYT
+1048 GNDNNTYT

>member
-26 DFTDNSKINYAEAV
+26 DFTDSSKINYAEAV

-165 IGLNDGLKGEFNGV
+165 IGLNDGLEGEFNGV

-249 KTATADDFGRPA
+249 KEPTSDDFGRPA
-261 NEWTYKNTKIGTYVD
+261 NKWTYKNTDIGTYVD
-276 YTLMVAE
+276 YSLMVAE
-283 YTNGVS
+283 YVGGVS

-329 KDLTGTDTGV
+329 DDLTGTDTGV

-363 ADSDYSAKKDEAQ
+363 ADSDYSAKKDEAD

-381 LKYDSTTKTY
+381 LKKSGKVHV
-391 SMDKSLNESKSNVT
+391 MDKADDGKSYVS
-405 FKISG
+405 FKVSG
-410 EDFNVSK
+410 EDFDVSK

-428 AGGEVQTFVPAE
+428 AAGEVQTFVPAE
-440 VVKDTEITSFKK
+440 TIKDTEITSFKK
-452 GSNVTAAGTKYD
+452 GSNVTVGGTKYD

-469 YYDSE
+469 YYDNE
-474 ILKFYTGETADSINL
+474 ALKVYTGENNNDTINL
-489 KDTTYNIYLDA
+489 KDTTYNVYLDT

-520 GADAG
+520 GADTNN
-525 SSNLATKTT
+525 SNLATKTT
-534 DANAIFLDGTSKVI
+534 DANALFLDGTSKVI
-548 EVSNT
+548 EVSKT
-553 KGDGVE
+553 KGDGFDNTTISPV
-559 DEAII
+559 I
-564 NEWFTYTVD
+564 NKWFTYTVD

-579 LNTIKSD
+579 LKNIKSND
-586 EFNSKAD
+586 FNSKTD
-593 KVGQKSQQSTT
+593 KVGQSSQTAVT
-604 SIEIDKKHVSLDG
+604 EIDKKHVSLDG

-625 AKVYGNADSIYLTAS
+625 TKVYGNADSIYLTAS
-640 LKKVTKVDGAGNK
+640 LKKVTKTSNTSNQTD
-653 ENYAVISGVD
+653 NYVVISGVD
-663 NVTTGVKNVSIK
+663 NVTTGIKNASIK
-675 TWTKTQAQGE
+675 TWDDTQAKKDVDSKWNE
-685 TDKKTTSWE
+685 TGKNWLGVSH
-694 ETSYGVYTLFKN
+694 GVYTLFKD

-723 KNLVYSHKGEVELE
+723 KNLVFSHKKDVELE

-742 ADEWT
+742 EDEWT

-769 SELNQMDEGLWY
+769 SELNKMVKGLWY

-790 VISVEAASTALKTPG
+790 VISVEAASSALTEANK
-805 STTKPGNEYITN
+805 YITR
-817 FGQIET
+817 FADIET
-823 AVNDEDTVLLEM
+823 AVNDQDTVLLEM
-835 VANTTTKTAL
+835 VETKTVHNAL
-845 TTKLTL
+845 DKKLTL
-851 KGSTLYDATSATL
+851 KGSTLYDETSAKM

-874 VFIQNND
+874 VFIQKND
-881 NKTTTSYET
+881 NKETTSFET

-899 KNLNVAGKDAKKND
+899 KNLNEVSKD
-913 TFNYEFSAYIED
+913 TYSYEFSAYIED
-925 GIATTVVIRDLTNG
+925 GIATTVVIRDLTAG

-963 TTGAIMFS
+963 TTGAIKFS

-1029 TVKNGSNLEINVM
+1029 TVKNGSNLEINVV

>member
-26 DFTDNSKINYAEAV
+26 DFTDSTKIQYAEAV
-40 DVLSEAK
+40 DVMSAVK
-47 VIDGYADGAFN
+47 VIDGYAEGDFH
-58 PSNTLT
+58 PSTTLT

-249 KTATADDFGRPA
+249 KEPTADDFGRPA
-261 NEWTYKNTKIGTYVD
+261 NKWTYKNTDIGTYVD
-276 YTLMVAE
+276 YSLMVAE
-283 YTNGVS
+283 YVGGVS
-289 GKEVYNKVGKTAMDK
+289 GKEVYNKLGKTAVEK
-304 YDVAAYVDGN
+304 YDLTVTVDGN
-314 DASKTV
+314 ADKDV
-320 LPNVAKDNK
+320 LKAIAKDNK
-329 KDLTGTDTGV
+329 DDLTGTDTGV
-339 LTQVFVNDDEK
+339 LTQVFVDDDNK
-350 EAVVTEINTYLGI
+350 AAAVVEINTYLGI

-376 FTVYG
+376 FTVWG
-381 LKYDSTTKTY
+381 LYKDGKTY
-391 SMDKSLNESKSNVT
+391 KKTVVKDGKATTDESASFPV
-405 FKISG
+405 SG
-410 EDFNVSK
+410 EDFDVSK

-440 VVKDTEITSFKK
+440 TIKDTEITSFKK
-452 GSNVTAAGTKYD
+452 GSNVTVGGTKYE
-464 FSKAA
+464 FNAAA
-469 YYDSE
+469 YFDAKA
-474 ILKFYTGETADSINL
+474 LKVYTGLNDSKGDTAINL
-489 KDTTYNIYLDA
+489 KDTTYNVYLDT

-520 GADAG
+520 GADAS

-534 DANAIFLDGTSKVI
+534 DANAIFLDGTSKII

-553 KGDGVE
+553 KGDSV
-559 DEAII
+559 DDKAIV

-579 LNTIKSD
+579 LKTIVSD
-586 EFNSKAD
+586 TFDHDNN
-593 KVGQKSQQSTT
+593 KVGQKHQKAVA
-604 SIEIDKKHVSLDG
+604 EIDKKHVTLNG
-617 NGTAPNNF
+617 NGDF
-625 AKVYGNADSIYLTAS
+625 DKVYGNANSIYLTAS
-640 LKKVTKVDGAGNK
+640 LKKVTKTGNK
-653 ENYAVISGVD
+653 NYAVISGID
-663 NVTTGVKNVSIK
+663 NVTTGVKNASIK
-675 TWTKTQAQGE
+675 TWTETQAQ
-685 TDKKTTSWE
+685 TDADKDLKASDWTG
-694 ETSYGVYTLFKN
+694 TSYGVYTLFKD

-723 KNLVYSHKGEVELE
+723 KNLVYSHKSDVELE

-742 ADEWT
+742 EDEWT

-769 SELNQMDEGLWY
+769 SELNQMKKGLWY

-790 VISVEAASTALKTPG
+790 VIEVDDAANAFKSEPNK
-805 STTKPGNEYITN
+805 YITD
-817 FGQIET
+817 FADIQK
-823 AVNDEDTVLLEM
+823 AVNKEDTVLLEI
-835 VANTTTKTAL
+835 VADAKTKTAL
-845 TTKLTL
+845 EDKLSL
-851 KGSTLYDATSATL
+851 KGSTLYDVTSTKS

-874 VFIQNND
+874 VFIQTND

-890 GVKALETAL
+890 GIKALETAL
-899 KNLNVAGKDAKKND
+899 KNLNEVSKGVY
-913 TFNYEFSAYIED
+913 NYEFSAYIED
-925 GIATTVVIRDLTNG
+925 GIATTVVIRDLEEVGYTDNG
-939 EYEGSKPAT
+939 S
-948 KADYTFDGLT
+948 
-958 AYVDG
+958 
-963 TTGAIMFS
+963 TGN
-971 TATCADISDWE
+971 TD
-982 LGTPATVE
+982 L
-990 YTISVNGGAARTY
+990 
-1003 KQTLTSN
+1003 
-1010 VKLYADAAALAK
+1010 K
-1022 VMTVPGL
+1022 V
-1029 TVKNGSNLEINVM
+1029 TVKNGAIA
-1042 VTFKGT
+1042 VTGPKAPADVT
-1048 GTDTNTYT
+1048 TDEMTSAIVDALSDLGYKDVKVT
-1056 VSGTCYIA
+1056 VSGGDITKVVGTKNSVEYDFGTPSYTKV

>member
-26 DFTDNSKINYAEAV
+26 DFTDSSKINYAEAV

-92 KDVAANHPF
+92 SDVAANHPF

-329 KDLTGTDTGV
+329 DDLTGTDTGV

-363 ADSDYSAKKDEAQ
+363 ADSDYSAKKDEAD

-381 LKYDSTTKTY
+381 LKKSGKVHV
-391 SMDKSLNESKSNVT
+391 MDKADDGKSYVS
-405 FKISG
+405 FKVSG
-410 EDFNVSK
+410 EDFDVSK

-428 AGGEVQTFVPAE
+428 AAGEVQTFVPAE
-440 VVKDTEITSFKK
+440 TIKGTEITSFKK
-452 GSNVTAAGTKYD
+452 GSNVTVGGTKYD

-469 YYDSE
+469 YFDAKA
-474 ILKFYTGETADSINL
+474 LKVYTGENNNDTINL
-489 KDTTYNIYLDA
+489 KDTTYNVYLDT

-506 LEEVDAVDNYVFIT
+506 LEEVDAIDNYVFIT
-520 GADAG
+520 GADIN

-548 EVSNT
+548 EVSKT
-553 KGDGVE
+553 KGDGVSPSPVVN
-559 DEAII
+559 A
-564 NEWFTYTVD
+564 WYTYTVD

-579 LNTIKSD
+579 LKDINDTYAKG
-586 EFNSKAD
+586 D
-593 KVGQKSQQSTT
+593 KVGQSKTQAGD
-604 SIEIDKKHVSLDG
+604 IEIDKKHVSLDG
-617 NGTAPNNF
+617 SGIF
-625 AKVYGNADSIYLTAS
+625 SKVYGNADSIYLTAS
-640 LKKVTKVDGAGNK
+640 LKKVTKAAT
-653 ENYAVISGVD
+653 ENYVVIAGVD
-663 NVTTGVKNVSIK
+663 NVTTGVKNASIK
-675 TWTKTQAQGE
+675 TWNDAQAKKDVDSKNATATNFWA
-685 TDKKTTSWE
+685 TDGVSN
-694 ETSYGVYTLFKN
+694 GVYTLFKD

-723 KNLVYSHKGEVELE
+723 KNLVFSHKKDVELE

-742 ADEWT
+742 EDEWT

-769 SELNQMDEGLWY
+769 SELNKMVKGLWY

-790 VISVEAASTALKTPG
+790 VISVEPASTALDA
-805 STTKPGNEYITN
+805 TKKEYITSFAN
-817 FGQIET
+817 IET
-823 AVNDEDTVLLEM
+823 AVNDNDTVLLEM
-835 VANTTTKTAL
+835 VETKTVHNAL
-845 TTKLTL
+845 DKKLTL
-851 KGSTLYDATSATL
+851 KGSTLYDATSAKL
-864 GVAVDDDTHI
+864 GVAIDDDTNI
-874 VFIQNND
+874 VFIQKND
-881 NKTTTSYET
+881 NKETTSFET

-899 KNLNVAGKDAKKND
+899 KNLNEVSKD
-913 TFNYEFSAYIED
+913 TYSYEFSAYIED
-925 GIATTVVIRDLTNG
+925 GIATTVVIRDLTAG

-963 TTGAIMFS
+963 TTGAIKFS

-1010 VKLYADAAALAK
+1010 VKLHADAAALAK

-1029 TVKNGSNLEINVM
+1029 TVKNGSNLEINVV
-1042 VTFKGT
+1042 VTFT
-1048 GTDTNTYT
+1048 GTKGDANTYT

>member
-26 DFTDNSKINYAEAV
+26 DFTDSSKINYSEAV

-77 GPTAASALVADAAPY
+77 GPTTASALVADAAPY
-92 KDVAANHPF
+92 KDVPTNHTF

-218 VAKDMENNARTETI
+218 VAKDMENTARTETI

-249 KTATADDFGRPA
+249 KEPTSDDFGRPA
-261 NEWTYKNTKIGTYVD
+261 NKWTYKNTDIGTYVD
-276 YTLMVAE
+276 YSLMVAE
-283 YTNGVS
+283 YVGGVS
-289 GKEVYNKVGKTAMDK
+289 GKEVYNKLGKTAVEK
-304 YDVAAYVDGN
+304 YDLTVTVDGN
-314 DASKTV
+314 ADKDV
-320 LPNVAKDNK
+320 LKAIAKDNK
-329 KDLTGTDTGV
+329 DDLTGTDTGV
-339 LTQVFVNDDEK
+339 LTQVFVDDDNK
-350 EAVVTEINTYLGI
+350 AAAVVEINTYLGI

-376 FTVYG
+376 FTVWG
-381 LKYDSTTKTY
+381 LYKDGKTY
-391 SMDKSLNESKSNVT
+391 KKTVVKDGKATTDESASFPV
-405 FKISG
+405 SG
-410 EDFNVSK
+410 EDFDVSK

-440 VVKDTEITSFKK
+440 TIKDTEITSFKK
-452 GSNVTAAGTKYD
+452 GSNVTVGGTKYE
-464 FSKAA
+464 FNAAA
-469 YYDSE
+469 YFDAKA
-474 ILKFYTGETADSINL
+474 LKVYTGLNDSKGDTAINL
-489 KDTTYNIYLDA
+489 KDTTYNVYLDT

-520 GADAG
+520 GADAS

-534 DANAIFLDGTSKVI
+534 DANAIFLDGTSKII

-553 KGDGVE
+553 KGDSV
-559 DEAII
+559 DDKAIV

-579 LNTIKSD
+579 LKTIVSD
-586 EFNSKAD
+586 TFDHDNN
-593 KVGQKSQQSTT
+593 KVGQKHQKAVA
-604 SIEIDKKHVSLDG
+604 EIDKKHVTLNG
-617 NGTAPNNF
+617 NGDF
-625 AKVYGNADSIYLTAS
+625 DKVYGNANSIYLTAS
-640 LKKVTKVDGAGNK
+640 LKKVTKTGNK
-653 ENYAVISGVD
+653 NYAVISGID
-663 NVTTGVKNVSIK
+663 NVTTGVKNASIK
-675 TWTKTQAQGE
+675 TWTETQAQ
-685 TDKKTTSWE
+685 TDADKDLKASDWTG
-694 ETSYGVYTLFKN
+694 TSYGVYTLFKD

-723 KNLVYSHKGEVELE
+723 KNLVYSHKSDVELE

-742 ADEWT
+742 EDEWT

-769 SELNQMDEGLWY
+769 SELNQMKKGLWY

-790 VISVEAASTALKTPG
+790 VIEVDDAANAFKSEPNK
-805 STTKPGNEYITN
+805 YITD
-817 FGQIET
+817 FADIQK
-823 AVNDEDTVLLEM
+823 AVNKEDTVLLEI
-835 VANTTTKTAL
+835 VADAKTKTAL
-845 TTKLTL
+845 EDKLSL
-851 KGSTLYDATSATL
+851 KGSTLYDVTSTKS

-874 VFIQNND
+874 VFIQTND

-890 GVKALETAL
+890 GIKALETAL
-899 KNLNVAGKDAKKND
+899 KNLNEVSKGVY
-913 TFNYEFSAYIED
+913 NYEFSAYIED
-925 GIATTVVIRDLTNG
+925 GIATTVVIRDLEEVGYTDNG
-939 EYEGSKPAT
+939 S
-948 KADYTFDGLT
+948 
-958 AYVDG
+958 
-963 TTGAIMFS
+963 TGN
-971 TATCADISDWE
+971 TD
-982 LGTPATVE
+982 L
-990 YTISVNGGAARTY
+990 
-1003 KQTLTSN
+1003 
-1010 VKLYADAAALAK
+1010 K
-1022 VMTVPGL
+1022 V
-1029 TVKNGSNLEINVM
+1029 TVKNGAIA
-1042 VTFKGT
+1042 VTGPKAQADVT
-1048 GTDTNTYT
+1048 TDEMTSAIVDALSDLGYKDVKVT
-1056 VSGTCYIA
+1056 VSGGDITKVVGTKNSVEYDFGTPSYTKV

>member
-26 DFTDNSKINYAEAV
+26 DFTDSSKINYAEAV

-92 KDVAANHPF
+92 SDVAANHPF

-249 KTATADDFGRPA
+249 KEPTADDFGRPA
-261 NEWTYKNTKIGTYVD
+261 NKWTYKNTDIGTYVD
-276 YTLMVAE
+276 YSLMVAE
-283 YTNGVS
+283 YTTSVS

-304 YDVAAYVDGN
+304 YEVAAYVDGN
-314 DASKTV
+314 DTSKAI

-329 KDLTGTDTGV
+329 DDLTGTDTGV

-363 ADSDYSAKKDEAQ
+363 ADSDYSAKKDEAD

-381 LKYDSTTKTY
+381 LYKDNKTY
-391 SMDKSLNESKSNVT
+391 VKFDADKHAANKDTSSFTV
-405 FKISG
+405 SG
-410 EDFNVSK
+410 EDFDVSK

-428 AGGEVQTFVPAE
+428 AAGEVQTFVPAE
-440 VVKDTEITSFKK
+440 TIKDTEITSFKK
-452 GSNVTAAGTKYD
+452 GSNVTVGGTKYE
-464 FSKAA
+464 FNAAA
-469 YYDSE
+469 YYDNE
-474 ILKFYTGETADSINL
+474 ALKVYTGENNNDTINL
-489 KDTTYNIYLDA
+489 KDTTYNVYLDT

-520 GADAG
+520 GADEN

-548 EVSNT
+548 EVSKT
-553 KGDGVE
+553 KGDGIDNADISPV
-559 DEAII
+559 I
-564 NEWFTYTVD
+564 NKWFTYTVD

-579 LNTIKSD
+579 LKNIKSTGYTT
-586 EFNSKAD
+586 AL
-593 KVGQKSQQSTT
+593 KVGQSKTQAGD
-604 SIEIDKKHVSLDG
+604 IEIDKKHVSLDG
-617 NGTAPNNF
+617 SGDFT
-625 AKVYGNADSIYLTAS
+625 KVYGNADSIYLTAS
-640 LKKVTKVDGAGNK
+640 LKKVTKAANA
-653 ENYAVISGVD
+653 NYVVISGVD
-663 NVTTGVKNVSIK
+663 NVTTGVKNASIK
-675 TWTKTQAQGE
+675 TWGEAQAKKDVDSKNATATGFWA
-685 TDKKTTSWE
+685 TDGVSN
-694 ETSYGVYTLFKN
+694 GVYTLFKD

-723 KNLVYSHKGEVELE
+723 KNLVFSHKKDVELE

-742 ADEWT
+742 EDEWT

-769 SELNQMDEGLWY
+769 SELNKMVKGLWY

-790 VISVEAASTALKTPG
+790 VISVEPASTALSDVK
-805 STTKPGNEYITN
+805 KEYITSFTN
-817 FGQIET
+817 IET
-823 AVNDEDTVLLEM
+823 AVNDNDTVLLEM
-835 VANTTTKTAL
+835 VETKTVHNAL
-845 TTKLTL
+845 DKKLTL
-851 KGSTLYDATSATL
+851 KGSTLYDATSAKL
-864 GVAVDDDTHI
+864 GVAVDDDTNI
-874 VFIQNND
+874 VFIQKND
-881 NKTTTSYET
+881 NKETTSFET

-899 KNLNVAGKDAKKND
+899 KNLNEVSKD
-913 TFNYEFSAYIED
+913 TYSYEFSAYIED
-925 GIATTVVIRDLTNG
+925 GIATTVVIRDLTAG

-963 TTGAIMFS
+963 NGAIKFS
-971 TATCADISDWE
+971 EATCAAISGWN

-990 YTISVNGGAARTY
+990 YTISVNGSAARTY
-1003 KQTLTSN
+1003 KQTLTST
-1010 VKLYADAAALAK
+1010 VAMSSLAGT
-1022 VMTVPGL
+1022 MTVPGL
-1029 TVKNGSNLEINVM
+1029 TVKNGSNLEINVV
-1042 VTFKGT
+1042 VTFAGTKG
-1048 GTDTNTYT
+1048 DTNTYT

>member
-26 DFTDNSKINYAEAV
+26 DFTDSSKINYSEAV

-92 KDVAANHPF
+92 SDVAANHPF

-232 KDDNKM
+232 KEDNKM

-249 KTATADDFGRPA
+249 KEPTSDDFGRPA
-261 NEWTYKNTKIGTYVD
+261 NKWTYKNTDIGTYVD

-283 YTNGVS
+283 YTDGVS
-289 GKEVYNKVGKTAMDK
+289 GKDVYNKIGKTAMDK
-304 YDVAAYVDGN
+304 YDLTATIDGN
-314 DASKTV
+314 DAAKTILADV
-320 LPNVAKDNK
+320 NKNNKD
-329 KDLTGTDTGV
+329 DMAGTDTGV
-339 LTQVFVNDDEK
+339 LTQVFVDDDNK
-350 EAVVTEINTYLGI
+350 AAAIVEINTYLGI
-363 ADSDYSAKKDEAQ
+363 ADSDYSEKKDEAK
-376 FTVYG
+376 FTVWG
-381 LKYDSTTKTY
+381 LSKEGKTY
-391 SMDKSLNESKSNVT
+391 TKVAFNKDGTLKTTSDSASFTV
-405 FKISG
+405 SG

-428 AGGEVQTFVPAE
+428 AAGEVQTFVPAE
-440 VVKDTEITSFKK
+440 AVKDTEITSFKK
-452 GSNVTAAGTKYD
+452 GSNVTAGGTKY
-464 FSKAA
+464 SINAAA
-469 YYDSE
+469 YYDAE
-474 ILKFYTGETADSINL
+474 VLKDYTDGTVTNL
-489 KDTTYNIYLDA
+489 KDTTYNIYLDT

-520 GADAG
+520 GADNG
-525 SSNLATKTT
+525 SSNLSTKTN

-553 KGDGVE
+553 KGDGVA
-559 DEAII
+559 DSPIV
-564 NEWFTYTVD
+564 NKWFTYTVD

-579 LNTIKSD
+579 LKNIKTSD
-586 EFNSKAD
+586 FDSTKD
-593 KVGQKSQQSTT
+593 KVGQKDQTNSSVD
-604 SIEIDKKHVSLDG
+604 IDKKNITLNG
-617 NGTAPNNF
+617 NGDF
-625 AKVYGNADSIYLTAS
+625 KKVYGNADSIYLTAT
-640 LKKVTKVDGAGNK
+640 LKKVKNDKGY
-653 ENYAVISGVD
+653 YAVISGAD
-663 NVTTGVKNVSIK
+663 NVTTGVKNASIK
-675 TWTKTQAQGE
+675 TWTDTDAQKDV
-685 TDKKTTSWE
+685 DKNIDAKDWKGTS
-694 ETSYGVYTLFKN
+694 SGVYTLFKD

-713 VVVGDDAAST
+713 VVVGEDAASS
-723 KNLVYSHKGEVELE
+723 KNLVYATKNSVELE
-737 SYDKT
+737 SYDKN

-747 WTRKVVNA
+747 WTMKAVDA
-755 KGEEIVLTEKSDSL
+755 KGQEITLTEVSDSL
-769 SELNQMDEGLWY
+769 SELKKIDTKGVWY

-790 VISVEAASTALKTPG
+790 VISVEKASTALTGK
-805 STTKPGNEYITN
+805 KYITA
-817 FGQIET
+817 FGKIED
-823 AVNDEDTVLLEM
+823 AIDAEDTVLLE
-835 VANTTTKTAL
+835 TGAL
-845 TTKLTL
+845 KDKLTL
-851 KGSTLYDATSATL
+851 KGSTLYGNTNGTRGVVVDDATN
-864 GVAVDDDTHI
+864 V
-874 VFIQNND
+874 VFIQKNN
-881 NKTTTSYET
+881 KETTSYEN
-890 GVKALETAL
+890 GVKAVETAL
-899 KNLNVAGKDAKKND
+899 KNLNEVSKGVYK
-913 TFNYEFSAYIED
+913 YEFSAIIED
-925 GIATTVVIRDLTNG
+925 GIATTIVIRDLQ
-939 EYEGSKPAT
+939 AD
-948 KADYTFDGLT
+948 DYTSSTPGG
-958 AYVDG
+958 G
-963 TTGAIMFS
+963 TTGDVTLVKFDATLRTIELKKADSS
-971 TATCADISDWE
+971 TDDDIKNAVKIALADN
-982 LGTPATVE
+982 G
-990 YTISVNGGAARTY
+990 YTWTEVTTTSAKAF
-1003 KQTLTSN
+1003 LTSSSNNNN
-1010 VKLYADAAALAK
+1010 VIDF
-1022 VMTVPGL
+1022 TV
-1029 TVKNGSNLEINVM
+1029 TVK
-1042 VTFKGT
+1042 
-1048 GTDTNTYT
+1048 
-1056 VSGTCYIA
+1056 

>member
-26 DFTDNSKINYAEAV
+26 DFTDSSKINYAEAV

-249 KTATADDFGRPA
+249 KEPTADDFGRPA
-261 NEWTYKNTKIGTYVD
+261 NKWTYKNTDIGTYVD
-276 YTLMVAE
+276 YSLMVAE

-314 DASKTV
+314 DASKTI

-329 KDLTGTDTGV
+329 DDLTGTDTGV

-363 ADSDYSAKKDEAQ
+363 ADSDYSAKKDEAD

-381 LKYDSTTKTY
+381 LKKSGKVHV
-391 SMDKSLNESKSNVT
+391 MDKADDGKSYVS
-405 FKISG
+405 FKVSG
-410 EDFNVSK
+410 EDFDVSK

-428 AGGEVQTFVPAE
+428 AAGEVQTFVPAE
-440 VVKDTEITSFKK
+440 TIKDTEITSFKK
-452 GSNVTAAGTKYD
+452 GSNVTVGGTKYD

-469 YYDSE
+469 YYDNE
-474 ILKFYTGETADSINL
+474 ALKVYTGENNNDTINL
-489 KDTTYNIYLDA
+489 KDTTYNVYLDT

-520 GADAG
+520 GADEN

-534 DANAIFLDGTSKVI
+534 DANALFLDGTSKVI
-548 EVSNT
+548 EVSKT
-553 KGDGVE
+553 KGDGFDNTTISPV
-559 DEAII
+559 I
-564 NEWFTYTVD
+564 NKWFTYTVD

-579 LNTIKSD
+579 LKDIKSTGYTT
-586 EFNSKAD
+586 AL
-593 KVGQKSQQSTT
+593 KVGQSKTQAGD
-604 SIEIDKKHVSLDG
+604 IEIDKKHVSLDG
-617 NGTAPNNF
+617 SGDFT
-625 AKVYGNADSIYLTAS
+625 KVYGNADSIYLTAS
-640 LKKVTKVDGAGNK
+640 LKKVTKSGNN
-653 ENYAVISGVD
+653 NYAVISGVD
-663 NVTTGVKNVSIK
+663 NVTTGIKNASIK
-675 TWTKTQAQGE
+675 TWDDTQAKKDVDSKWNE
-685 TDKKTTSWE
+685 TGKNWPGV
-694 ETSYGVYTLFKN
+694 SYGVYTLFKD

-723 KNLVYSHKGEVELE
+723 KNLVFSHKKDVELE

-742 ADEWT
+742 EDEWT

-769 SELNQMDEGLWY
+769 SELNKMVKGMWY

-790 VISVEAASTALKTPG
+790 VISVEPASTALDA
-805 STTKPGNEYITN
+805 TKKEYITSFTN
-817 FGQIET
+817 IEN
-823 AVNDEDTVLLEM
+823 AVNDNDTVLLEM
-835 VANTTTKTAL
+835 VETKTVHNAL
-845 TTKLTL
+845 TKKLTL
-851 KGSTLYDATSATL
+851 KGSTLYDATSAKL

-874 VFIQNND
+874 VFIQKND
-881 NKTTTSYET
+881 NKETTSFET

-899 KNLNVAGKDAKKND
+899 KNLNEVSTN
-913 TFNYEFSAYIED
+913 TYSYEFSAYIED
-925 GIATTVVIRDLTNG
+925 GIATTVVIRDLTAG

-958 AYVDG
+958 AYVDPA
-963 TTGAIMFS
+963 TGAIKFS
-971 TATCADISDWE
+971 TATCDEISDWD
-982 LGTPATVE
+982 LGLPATVE

-1003 KQTLTSN
+1003 KQTLN
-1010 VKLYADAAALAK
+1010 KVVKMYDSANDLK
-1022 VMTVPGL
+1022 TVMTVPGL
-1029 TVKNGSNLEINVM
+1029 TVKNGSNLEINVV

>member
-26 DFTDNSKINYAEAV
+26 DFTDSSKINYAEAV

-249 KTATADDFGRPA
+249 KEPTADDFGRPA
-261 NEWTYKNTKIGTYVD
+261 NKWTYKNTDIGTYVD
-276 YTLMVAE
+276 YSLMVAE
-283 YTNGVS
+283 YVGGVS
-289 GKEVYNKVGKTAMDK
+289 GKEVYNKLGKTAVEK
-304 YDVAAYVDGN
+304 YDLTTTIDGN
-314 DASKTV
+314 KSADMV
-320 LPNVAKDNK
+320 KDLDKNNK
-329 KDLTGTDTGV
+329 DDLTGTKTGV

-350 EAVVTEINTYLGI
+350 EAAVVEINTYLGI
-363 ADSDYSAKKDEAQ
+363 AQADYSTKKDEVS
-376 FTVYG
+376 FDVYA
-381 LKYDSTTKTY
+381 LKYANKTY
-391 SMDKSLNESKSNVT
+391 SMDKSDKKDNKSYVT
-405 FKISG
+405 FKVSG
-410 EDFNVSK
+410 EDFDVSK

-428 AGGEVQTFVPAE
+428 AAGEVQTFVPAE
-440 VVKDTEITSFKK
+440 TIKGTEITSFKK
-452 GSNVTAAGTKYD
+452 DSNVTVGGTKYD
-464 FSKAA
+464 FSNAA
-469 YYDSE
+469 YYDNE
-474 ILKFYTGETADSINL
+474 ALKVYTGENNNDTINL
-489 KDTTYNIYLDA
+489 KDTTYNVYLDT

-520 GADAG
+520 GADEN

-534 DANAIFLDGTSKVI
+534 DANALFLDGTSKVI
-548 EVSNT
+548 EVSKT
-553 KGDGVE
+553 KGDGFDNTTISPV
-559 DEAII
+559 I
-564 NEWFTYTVD
+564 NKWFTYTVD

-579 LNTIKSD
+579 LKDIKSTGYTT
-586 EFNSKAD
+586 AL
-593 KVGQKSQQSTT
+593 KVGQSKTQAGD
-604 SIEIDKKHVSLDG
+604 IEIDKKHVSLDG
-617 NGTAPNNF
+617 SGDFT
-625 AKVYGNADSIYLTAS
+625 KVYGNADSIYLTAS
-640 LKKVTKVDGAGNK
+640 LKKVTKSGNN
-653 ENYAVISGVD
+653 NYAVISGVD
-663 NVTTGVKNVSIK
+663 NVTTGIKNASIK
-675 TWTKTQAQGE
+675 TWDDTQAKKDVDSKWNE
-685 TDKKTTSWE
+685 TGKNWPGV
-694 ETSYGVYTLFKN
+694 SYGVYTLFKD

-723 KNLVYSHKGEVELE
+723 KNLVFSHKKDVELE

-742 ADEWT
+742 EDEWT

-769 SELNQMDEGLWY
+769 SELNKMVKGLWY

-790 VISVEAASTALKTPG
+790 VISVDTASNALSAVK
-805 STTKPGNEYITN
+805 KEYIIS
-817 FGQIET
+817 FGDIET
-823 AVNDEDTVLLEM
+823 AVNDNDTVLLEM
-835 VANTTTKTAL
+835 VETKTVHNAL
-845 TTKLTL
+845 DKKLTL
-851 KGSTLYDATSATL
+851 KGSTLYDATSAKL
-864 GVAVDDDTHI
+864 GVAVDDDTNI
-874 VFIQNND
+874 VFIQKND
-881 NKTTTSYET
+881 NKETTSFET

-899 KNLNVAGKDAKKND
+899 KNLNEVSKD
-913 TFNYEFSAYIED
+913 TYSYEFSAYIED
-925 GIATTVVIRDLTNG
+925 GIATTVVIRDLTAG

-958 AYVDG
+958 AYVNDN
-963 TTGAIMFS
+963 GAIKFS
-971 TATCADISDWE
+971 EATCAAISGWE

-990 YTISVNGGAARTY
+990 YTISVNGSAARTY
-1003 KQTLTSN
+1003 KQTLTSS
-1010 VKLYADAAALAK
+1010 VAMSGLAGT
-1022 VMTVPGL
+1022 MTVPGL
-1029 TVKNGSNLEINVM
+1029 TVKNGSNLEINVV

>member
-26 DFTDNSKINYAEAV
+26 DFTDSTKIQYNEAV
-40 DVLSEAK
+40 DVMSAVK
-47 VIDGYADGAFN
+47 VIDGYAEGAFR
-58 PSNTLT
+58 PSATLT

-165 IGLNDGLKGEFNGV
+165 IGLNDGLKSEFNGV

-249 KTATADDFGRPA
+249 KEPTADDFGRPA
-261 NEWTYKNTKIGTYVD
+261 NKWTYKNTDIGTYVD
-276 YTLMVAE
+276 YSLMVAE
-283 YTNGVS
+283 YTEGVS

-314 DASKTV
+314 DASKTI

-329 KDLTGTDTGV
+329 DDLTGTDTGV

-363 ADSDYSAKKDEAQ
+363 ADSDYSAKKDEAD

-381 LKYDSTTKTY
+381 LKKSGKVHV
-391 SMDKSLNESKSNVT
+391 MDKADDGKSYVS
-405 FKISG
+405 FKVSG
-410 EDFNVSK
+410 EDFDVSK

-428 AGGEVQTFVPAE
+428 AAGEVQTFVPAE
-440 VVKDTEITSFKK
+440 TIKDTEITSFKK
-452 GSNVTAAGTKYD
+452 GSNVTVGGTKYD

-469 YYDSE
+469 YYDNE
-474 ILKFYTGETADSINL
+474 ALKVYTGENNNDTINL
-489 KDTTYNIYLDA
+489 KDTTYNVYLDT

-520 GADAG
+520 GADTNN
-525 SSNLATKTT
+525 SNLATKTT
-534 DANAIFLDGTSKVI
+534 DANALFLDGTSKVI
-548 EVSNT
+548 EVSKT
-553 KGDGVE
+553 KGDGFDNTTISPV
-559 DEAII
+559 I
-564 NEWFTYTVD
+564 NKWFTYTVD

-579 LNTIKSD
+579 LKNIKSND
-586 EFNSKAD
+586 FNSKTD
-593 KVGQKSQQSTT
+593 KVGQSSQTAVT
-604 SIEIDKKHVSLDG
+604 EIDKKHVSLDG

-625 AKVYGNADSIYLTAS
+625 TKVYGNADSIYLTAS
-640 LKKVTKVDGAGNK
+640 LKKVTKTSNTSGETD
-653 ENYAVISGVD
+653 NYVVISGVD
-663 NVTTGVKNVSIK
+663 NVTTGIKNASIK
-675 TWTKTQAQGE
+675 TWTKTQAQ
-685 TDKKTTSWE
+685 TDADKDLKASDWTG
-694 ETSYGVYTLFKN
+694 TSYGVYTLFKD

-723 KNLVYSHKGEVELE
+723 KNLVFSHKKDVELE

-742 ADEWT
+742 EDEWT

-769 SELNQMDEGLWY
+769 SELNKMVKGLWY

-790 VISVEAASTALKTPG
+790 VISVEPASTALDAAAK
-805 STTKPGNEYITN
+805 EYITSFTN
-817 FGQIET
+817 IEN
-823 AVNDEDTVLLEM
+823 AVNDNDTVLLEM
-835 VANTTTKTAL
+835 VETKTVLNAL
-845 TTKLTL
+845 DKKLTL
-851 KGSTLYDATSATL
+851 KGSTLYDATSDKL
-864 GVAVDDDTHI
+864 GVAVDDDTNI
-874 VFIQNND
+874 VFIQKND
-881 NKTTTSYET
+881 NKETTSFET

-899 KNLNVAGKDAKKND
+899 KNLNEVSKD
-913 TFNYEFSAYIED
+913 TYSYEFSAYIED
-925 GIATTVVIRDLTNG
+925 GIATTVVIRDLTAG

-963 TTGAIMFS
+963 TTGAIKFS

-1003 KQTLTSN
+1003 KQTLTST
-1010 VKLYADAAALAK
+1010 VAMSSLASK
-1022 VMTVPGL
+1022 MTVPGL
-1029 TVKNGSNLEINVM
+1029 TVKNGSNLEINVV

>member
-26 DFTDNSKINYAEAV
+26 DFTDSSKINYAEAV

-77 GPTAASALVADAAPY
+77 GPTTASALVADAAPY

-249 KTATADDFGRPA
+249 KEPTADDFGRPA
-261 NEWTYKNTKIGTYVD
+261 NKWTYKNTDIGTYVD
-276 YTLMVAE
+276 YSLMVAE

-314 DASKTV
+314 DASKTI

-329 KDLTGTDTGV
+329 DDLTGTDTGV

-376 FTVYG
+376 FTVWG
-381 LKYDSTTKTY
+381 LYKDGKTY
-391 SMDKSLNESKSNVT
+391 KKTVVKDGKATTDESASFPV
-405 FKISG
+405 SG
-410 EDFNVSK
+410 EDFDVSK

-428 AGGEVQTFVPAE
+428 AAGEVQTFVPAE
-440 VVKDTEITSFKK
+440 TIKGTEITSFKK
-452 GSNVTAAGTKYD
+452 GSNVTVGGTKYD
-464 FSKAA
+464 FSNAA
-469 YYDSE
+469 YYDNE
-474 ILKFYTGETADSINL
+474 ALKVYTGENNNDTINL
-489 KDTTYNIYLDA
+489 KDTTYNVYLDT

-520 GADAG
+520 GADEN

-548 EVSNT
+548 EVSKT
-553 KGDGVE
+553 KGDGIDNADISPV
-559 DEAII
+559 I
-564 NEWFTYTVD
+564 NKWFTYTVD

-579 LNTIKSD
+579 LKDINDTYAKG
-586 EFNSKAD
+586 D
-593 KVGQKSQQSTT
+593 KVGQSKKQAGD
-604 SIEIDKKHVSLDG
+604 IEIDKKHVSLDG
-617 NGTAPNNF
+617 SGIFT
-625 AKVYGNADSIYLTAS
+625 KVYGNADSIYLTAS
-640 LKKVTKVDGAGNK
+640 LKKVTKAAD
-653 ENYAVISGVD
+653 ENYVVIAGVD
-663 NVTTGVKNVSIK
+663 NVTTGVKNASIK
-675 TWTKTQAQGE
+675 TWDAAQAKKDVDSKNATA
-685 TDKKTTSWE
+685 TDFWATNGVSN
-694 ETSYGVYTLFKN
+694 GVYTLFKD

-723 KNLVYSHKGEVELE
+723 KNLVFSHKKDVELE

-742 ADEWT
+742 EDEWT

-769 SELNQMDEGLWY
+769 SELNKMVKGLWY

-790 VISVEAASTALKTPG
+790 VIEVDDAANAFKSEPNK
-805 STTKPGNEYITN
+805 YITD
-817 FGQIET
+817 FADIQK
-823 AVNDEDTVLLEM
+823 AVNKEDTVLLEI
-835 VANTTTKTAL
+835 VADAKTKTAL
-845 TTKLTL
+845 EDKLSL
-851 KGSTLYDATSATL
+851 KGSTLYDVTSTKS

-874 VFIQNND
+874 VFIQTND

-890 GVKALETAL
+890 GIKALETAL
-899 KNLNVAGKDAKKND
+899 KNLNEVSKGVY
-913 TFNYEFSAYIED
+913 NYEFSAYIED
-925 GIATTVVIRDLTNG
+925 GIATTVVIRDLEEVG
-939 EYEGSKPAT
+939 
-948 KADYTFDGLT
+948 YTD
-958 AYVDG
+958 
-963 TTGAIMFS
+963 
-971 TATCADISDWE
+971 
-982 LGTPATVE
+982 
-990 YTISVNGGAARTY
+990 
-1003 KQTLTSN
+1003 
-1010 VKLYADAAALAK
+1010 
-1022 VMTVPGL
+1022 
-1029 TVKNGSNLEINVM
+1029 NGS
-1042 VTFKGT
+1042 T
-1048 GTDTNTYT
+1048 GNTDLKVT
-1056 VSGTCYIA
+1056 VSGGDITKVVGTKNSVEYDFGTPSYTKV

>member
-26 DFTDNSKINYAEAV
+26 DFTDSSKINYAEAV

-92 KDVAANHPF
+92 SDVAANHPF

-232 KDDNKM
+232 KEDNKM

-249 KTATADDFGRPA
+249 KEPTSDDFGRPA
-261 NEWTYKNTKIGTYVD
+261 NKWTYKNTDIGTYVD

-283 YTNGVS
+283 YTDGVS
-289 GKEVYNKVGKTAMDK
+289 GKDVYNKIGKTAMDK
-304 YDVAAYVDGN
+304 YDLTATIDGN
-314 DASKTV
+314 DAAKTILADV
-320 LPNVAKDNK
+320 NKNNKD
-329 KDLTGTDTGV
+329 DMAGTDTGV
-339 LTQVFVNDDEK
+339 LTQVFVDDDNK
-350 EAVVTEINTYLGI
+350 AAAIVEINTYLGI
-363 ADSDYSAKKDEAQ
+363 ADSDYSEKKDEAK
-376 FTVYG
+376 FTVWG
-381 LKYDSTTKTY
+381 LSKEGKTY
-391 SMDKSLNESKSNVT
+391 TKVAFNKDGTLKTTSDSASFTV
-405 FKISG
+405 SG

-428 AGGEVQTFVPAE
+428 AAGEVQTFVPAE
-440 VVKDTEITSFKK
+440 AVKDTEITSFKK
-452 GSNVTAAGTKYD
+452 GSNVTAGGTKYS
-464 FSKAA
+464 FNAAA
-469 YYDSE
+469 YYDAE
-474 ILKFYTGETADSINL
+474 VLKDYTDGTVTNL
-489 KDTTYNIYLDA
+489 KDTTYNIYLDT

-520 GADAG
+520 GADNG
-525 SSNLATKTT
+525 SSNLSTKTN

-553 KGDGVE
+553 KGDGVA
-559 DEAII
+559 DSPIV
-564 NEWFTYTVD
+564 NKWFTYTVD

-579 LNTIKSD
+579 LKNIKTSD
-586 EFNSKAD
+586 FDSTKD
-593 KVGQKSQQSTT
+593 KVGQKDQTNSSVD
-604 SIEIDKKHVSLDG
+604 IDKKNITLNG
-617 NGTAPNNF
+617 NGDF
-625 AKVYGNADSIYLTAS
+625 KKVYGNADSIYLTAT
-640 LKKVTKVDGAGNK
+640 LKKVKNDKGY
-653 ENYAVISGVD
+653 YAVISGAD
-663 NVTTGVKNVSIK
+663 NVTTGVKNASIK
-675 TWTKTQAQGE
+675 TWTDDDAQKDV
-685 TDKKTTSWE
+685 DKNISTWQGTS
-694 ETSYGVYTLFKN
+694 SGVYTLFKD

-713 VVVGDDAAST
+713 VVVGEDAASS
-723 KNLVYSHKGEVELE
+723 KNLVYATKNSVELE
-737 SYDKT
+737 SYDKN

-747 WTRKVVNA
+747 WTMKAVDA
-755 KGEEIVLTEKSDSL
+755 KGQEITLTEVSDSL
-769 SELNQMDEGLWY
+769 SELKKIDTKGVWY

-790 VISVEAASTALKTPG
+790 VISVEEASTALTGK
-805 STTKPGNEYITN
+805 KYITA
-817 FGQIET
+817 FSKIED
-823 AVNDEDTVLLEM
+823 AIDAEDTVLLE
-835 VANTTTKTAL
+835 TGAL
-845 TTKLTL
+845 KDKLTL
-851 KGSTLYDATSATL
+851 KGSTLYGNTNGTRGVVVDDATN
-864 GVAVDDDTHI
+864 V
-874 VFIQNND
+874 VFIQKNN
-881 NKTTTSYET
+881 NKETTSYEN
-890 GVKALETAL
+890 GVKAVETAL
-899 KNLNVAGKDAKKND
+899 KNLNEVSKGVYK
-913 TFNYEFSAYIED
+913 YEFSAIIED
-925 GIATTVVIRDLTNG
+925 GIATTIVIRDLQ
-939 EYEGSKPAT
+939 AD
-948 KADYTFDGLT
+948 DYTSSTPGG
-958 AYVDG
+958 G
-963 TTGAIMFS
+963 TTGDVTLVKFDATLRTIELKKADSS
-971 TATCADISDWE
+971 TDDDIKNAVKIALADN
-982 LGTPATVE
+982 G
-990 YTISVNGGAARTY
+990 YTWTEVTTTSAKAF
-1003 KQTLTSN
+1003 LTSSSNNNN
-1010 VKLYADAAALAK
+1010 VIDF
-1022 VMTVPGL
+1022 TV
-1029 TVKNGSNLEINVM
+1029 TVK
-1042 VTFKGT
+1042 
-1048 GTDTNTYT
+1048 
-1056 VSGTCYIA
+1056 